1 VRSALGQTKLWLFKM
16 QHLTLVTGTAIW
28 RATEPDF
35 SILFILFTLATF
47 WQYLQHK
54 IADIIE
60 FLVLTISVMQH

>member
-1 VRSALGQTKLWLFKM
+1 M